1 MSHLPQLL
9 SYKERVECLDILLNT
24 VDAQVLLILR
34 DLQLL
39 QRTKS
44 LQADI
49 NTGCQAAASYN
60 PFTNVSQQRLK
71 KIQRELLDLE
81 KLTLVV
87 VDENKKFVCNKNE
100 QAFQRLK
107 ADIDSF
113 LSSFGFLIE
122 LYGFSLM
129 TQPDKL
135 VLGQGLAGEFITV
148 KNQDRNKHCFLIG
161 KTGSGKS
168 EAMQTAIIQDIIAG
182 RGGCLLDPFGS
193 LSRNVAAFVMAY
205 QEMRSSFI
213 ELRPKILQFIT
224 RLFDGVNDAVKAK
237 IVSTPAY
244 QKLSIF
250 TDLCKENVDTV
261 FPQLNV
267 TIVDV
272 CSKSK
277 SNPFKVNPFSP
288 STSFN
293 LEQSVQVLLDAL
305 AMEMGTS
312 LATTPQATNVLR
324 CLFTLVASKKG
335 NINDLLLLLNT
346 LRYYSGNNKKNSKPL
361 PIAILDSLKI
371 SDEPIAQNAA
381 DYLEQQLLSFSGN
394 AFNEMINSTRNRL
407 SYLLDSQLCHKM
419 FNTNETT
426 LDLAE
431 IINSQAKIQ
440 PFIVFHIPA
449 EEAGASIVSH
459 VIFRTMEK
467 ILYQRSDKQKKQLFY
482 LYADEFYKFLGGN
495 AHSASEAADLFTS
508 IRQHGCCLTVAMQ
521 NSGQLKKDDPSGY
534 VFSSVVESC
543 HSLIIFSC
551 SGVDA
556 QYFADNQFNEK
567 GQLVELSYSINT
579 GEAKVVGSSNGNT
592 KTDGWS
598 ESTGTSASTTE
609 SQSKAIGHSVS
620 ESFSNASNQ
629 SHTESQN
636 SSTGEN
642 KGKSENKGTSYHSTN
657 YKDINHSQGN
667 VISASTSH
675 SSGLGSSDTRGSSES
690 KTKGTSQ
697 TETNTTG
704 HSNTEGTSKNNG
716 ISGSSAQSISTM
728 QSVSDSN
735 SHGVTIKRLGIEEET
750 LFYAQEL
757 RKLRPRECFIAT
769 SHTINKAITLD
780 SITIKLSAQ
789 LQPFLD
795 DYYQQLHFYQYN
807 DRVRLAQQLTVPK
820 PKRFDMPQDR
830 KKPDDSVG
838 GVSGMF

>member
-1 MSHLPQLL
+1 MSLLPQLL
-9 SYKERVECLDILLNT
+9 SYKERIDSLCSLLGT
-24 VDAQVLLILR
+24 VDNRVLHILR
-34 DLQLL
+34 DMQLQQRAQLL
-39 QRTKS
+39 Q
-44 LQADI
+44 
-49 NTGCQAAASYN
+49 NTVNNGCDATTSYN
-60 PFTNVSQQRLK
+60 PFAKPSQKQL
-71 KIQRELLDLE
+71 REMQQELAKLE
-81 KLTLVV
+81 KLTVV
-87 VDENKKFVCNKNE
+87 VLDENEKFTNNKNTLAHE
-100 QAFQRLK
+100 RLTVE
-107 ADIDSF
+107 IDSF
-113 LSSFGFLIE
+113 LTSFGFLIE
-122 LYGFSLM
+122 LYGFRLV

-135 VLGQGLAGEFITV
+135 VLGQGLGGEYITV
-148 KNQDRNKHCFLIG
+148 KNQERNKHCFIIG

-193 LSRNVAAFVMAY
+193 LSRNVAAFVIAY
-205 QEMRSSFI
+205 QEIRPSFI
-213 ELRPKILQFIT
+213 ELRPQILQFIT
-224 RLFDGVNDAVKAK
+224 HLFDGISDTIKTK
-237 IVSTPAY
+237 IISTPAY

-250 TDLCKENVDTV
+250 KDLCQEDVDV
-261 FPQLNV
+261 IFPELNV

-381 DYLEQQLLSFSGN
+381 DYLERQLLSFSGN
-394 AFNEMINSTRNRL
+394 SFNEMINSTRNRL

-431 IINSQAKIQ
+431 IINSQAKKQ

-543 HSLIIFSC
+543 HSLMIFSC
-551 SGVDA
+551 SGIDA

-592 KTDGWS
+592 NAKGWS
-598 ESTGTSASTTE
+598 ESTGTSASTTQ
-609 SQSKAIGHSVS
+609 SQSKAIGHTVS
-620 ESFSNASNQ
+620 ESFNQASNQ

-642 KGKSENKGTSYHSTN
+642 KGKSESKGTSYHSTN
-657 YKDINHSQGN
+657 YKDINHSQSN

-690 KTKGTSQ
+690 KTNGSSQ

-704 HSNTEGTSKNNG
+704 QSNTEGTSKSNG

-728 QSVSDSN
+728 QSVSDN
-735 SHGVTIKRLGIEEET
+735 KSHGVTIKRLGIEEET
-750 LFYAQEL
+750 LLYAQEL

-795 DYYQQLHFYQYN
+795 DYYQQLHFYQYE

-838 GVSGMF
+838 GVVDMF